1 MWSDFETP
9 EAAKKVVKLK
19 AFSKFENTT
28 EALQAAA
35 SLVDSKLSKGER
47 RQQQQA
53 SFRPFVAHA
62 MRGVRASHTGVHPC
76 RQAAYLAPLVAAM
89 LAAASCMPTHL
100 PPSAPHSLQA

>member
-1 MWSDFETP
+1 MQDVWSDFETP

-53 SFRPFVAHA
+53 SFRPTERRGLGRA
-62 MRGVRASHTGVHPC
+62 MGSEESTVFTGA
-76 RQAAYLAPLVAAM
+76 QFSSK
-89 LAAASCMPTHL
+89 SCQPTAL
-100 PPSAPHSLQA
+100 RR